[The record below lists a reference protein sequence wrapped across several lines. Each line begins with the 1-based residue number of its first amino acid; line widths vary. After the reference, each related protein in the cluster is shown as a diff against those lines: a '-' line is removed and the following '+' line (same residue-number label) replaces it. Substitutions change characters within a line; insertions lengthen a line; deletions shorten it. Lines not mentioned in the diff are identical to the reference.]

1 MMVVKNII
9 DNVMPSIWPLVA
21 FVLIVVISLRIAYL
35 FNGSKKIVI
44 YKEILNLIFI
54 IYILCLY
61 HLLTYQNVGYSGIN
75 LVPFKEMFRYTFGSY
90 KFMKNIVGNII
101 IFLPFGFFTSY
112 YLNTKKWVSP
122 VLITLIVSL
131 GAEGIQYYI
140 GRIFDVDDIIL
151 NVLGGFLGYLL
162 FVAFSAVRGK
172 LPKFMRSDGFLNFIV
187 ILIVVIIVLFS
198 VGINIFSYL

>member
-44 YKEILNLIFI
+44 YREILNLIFI

-187 ILIVVIIVLFS
+187 ILIVLIIILFS

>member
-44 YKEILNLIFI
+44 YREILNLIFI

-90 KFMKNIVGNII
+90 KFMKNIVGNIV

-162 FVAFSAVRGK
+162 FVAFSAIRGK
-172 LPKFMRSDGFLNFIV
+172 LPKDRKS
-187 ILIVVIIVLFS
+187 VV
-198 VGINIFSYL
+198 

>member
-162 FVAFSAVRGK
+162 FVAFSAVKGK

-187 ILIVVIIVLFS
+187 ILIVVIIILFS

>member
-1 MMVVKNII
+1 MVVKNII

-162 FVAFSAVRGK
+162 FVAFSAVKGK

-187 ILIVVIIVLFS
+187 ILIVVIIILFS

>member
-1 MMVVKNII
+1 MVVKNII
-9 DNVMPSIWPLVA
+9 DNVMPSILPLVA

-44 YKEILNLIFI
+44 YREILNLIFI

-90 KFMKNIVGNII
+90 KFMKNIVGNIV

-122 VLITLIVSL
+122 VLIALIVSF

-162 FVAFSAVRGK
+162 FVAFSAIRGK

-187 ILIVVIIVLFS
+187 ILIVVIIILFS

>member
-1 MMVVKNII
+1 MEAASWNRRK
-9 DNVMPSIWPLVA
+9 
-21 FVLIVVISLRIAYL
+21 SLQKVPGAD
-35 FNGSKKIVI
+35 KKIPGSA
-44 YKEILNLIFI
+44 E
-54 IYILCLY
+54 
-61 HLLTYQNVGYSGIN
+61 SPGI
-75 LVPFKEMFRYTFGSY
+75 G
-90 KFMKNIVGNII
+90 IGNII